1 MGPAGWGACRRAIYC
16 VAAPPEALS
25 LRSLSWCHGL
35 CTERLDGNAKA
46 VNASFAQE
54 SGHPCTVGEEACRA
68 TRPHPWGGLWAPFWA
83 FCYVITDL
91 RIYPPPSTSHAPTRS
106 RASPNQVTAGGGRAA
121 GRGPRGPGE
130 RHLPWSWSARRGR
143 RDSVGPSFFVSV
155 PRLGGASGIHKC
167 VASVRQWPVTRRSYT
182 INPIL
187 IPGSPSKGR
196 PDPARRATWA
206 RARTPRLRPVRPAT
220 GSR

>member
-1 MGPAGWGACRRAIYC
+1 MLRWPHGGHGDCASARAVYGVRRWVAAGWGACRRAIYC

-35 CTERLDGNAKA
+35 CTERLDGSAKA

-91 RIYPPPSTSHAPTRS
+91 RIYPPPSPSHAPTRS
-106 RASPNQVTAGGGRAA
+106 RASANQVTAGYRIVQFCRHRRGPTTGPRPAGRARA
-121 GRGPRGPGE
+121 VRSKCRAN
-130 RHLPWSWSARRGR
+130 ART
-143 RDSVGPSFFVSV
+143 
-155 PRLGGASGIHKC
+155 H
-167 VASVRQWPVTRRSYT
+167 VTC
-182 INPIL
+182 
-187 IPGSPSKGR
+187 
-196 PDPARRATWA
+196 AAA
-206 RARTPRLRPVRPAT
+206 RARTLAPLGPAPAARH
-220 GSR
+220 GR

>member
-35 CTERLDGNAKA
+35 CTERLDGSAKA
-46 VNASFAQE
+46 VNATFAQE

-91 RIYPPPSTSHAPTRS
+91 RIYPPPSPSHAPTRS
-106 RASPNQVTAGGGRAA
+106 RASANQVTAGMPYGIAAWPVARGAGGSAGAVGPHFKSKRQVVRRLCGAPGTRCSRAA
-121 GRGPRGPGE
+121 RRTAVPPAARG
-130 RHLPWSWSARRGR
+130 AR
-143 RDSVGPSFFVSV
+143 DPK
-155 PRLGGASGIHKC
+155 RLA
-167 VASVRQWPVTRRSYT
+167 
-182 INPIL
+182 
-187 IPGSPSKGR
+187 
-196 PDPARRATWA
+196 A
-206 RARTPRLRPVRPAT
+206 RARV
-220 GSR
+220 